1 MVCVK
6 YQKCHCWGHMRMLV
20 FFLHIWGSFIRKHL
34 VQRVKGSQSR
44 INRKATMKQT
54 NNNKKKKPAKEH
66 NCEKRDKGAEK
77 SVLEHFCQV

>member
-34 VQRVKGSQSR
+34 GQRVKGSQSR

>member
-34 VQRVKGSQSR
+34 GQRVKGSQSR

-54 NNNKKKKPAKEH
+54 NNNKKKNKQK
-66 NCEKRDKGAEK
+66 KKKVKKKKKKIKKLSKTTLTR
-77 SVLEHFCQV
+77 